1 MTLASLVRRSQ
12 NRAFARPAD
21 TQPRLAQR
29 RRTRFEPQIRT
40 CAACGRHTWF
50 LPDDPAGGWF
60 ACAACGAYA

>member
-1 MTLASLVRRSQ
+1 MTLASSVRRTHTPGST
-12 NRAFARPAD
+12 RPTATRD
-21 TQPRLAQR
+21 RPVES